1 VEVKR
6 GGGKDEVGEP
16 QHPPVEV
23 LLAMTGETPA
33 PGEPGADAKWTEHLS
48 GCPTCSELFQELRS
62 WRDAV
67 RRGDAGNAPEA
78 WVRRAQERAVPRSFL
93 APLNGMFRADV
104 VFDSGRTLAAG
115 TRGDAL
121 QGRQWVLATD
131 RLEIELS
138 IAAPEAV
145 EAPPL
150 SGQLLQTEGTPV
162 TLGNCRVV
170 VVEGGRDGAETKTRE
185 TGEFLFRKRPSGS
198 FQLRLEGDGW
208 SIVTPVLEP

>member
-1 VEVKR
+1 VKR
-6 GGGKDEVGEP
+6 GDGKDETLEEP
-16 QHPPVEV
+16 QHPPIEI

-33 PGEPGADAKWTEHLS
+33 PGEPAADKKSIEHVS
-48 GCPTCSELFQELRS
+48 NCPTCGELFQELQA

-93 APLNGMFRADV
+93 GPMSGRFQAEV
-104 VFDSGRTLAAG
+104 VFDSGLTLAAG
-115 TRGDAL
+115 TRADAL
-121 QGRQWVLATD
+121 QGRQWVLAID

-138 IAAPEAV
+138 IAAAEAV

-150 SGQLLQTEGTPV
+150 SGQVLQVEGAPV

-170 VVEGGRDGAETKTRE
+170 MVEGERNIAETKTIE
-185 TGEFLFRKRPSGS
+185 TGEFLFRKRPSGA

-208 SIVTPVLEP
+208 SILTPVLEA